1 MQTVTLGQLRQAVK
15 TVDKK
20 TDHGKAIVN
29 TVDAH
34 AGYGDETKL
43 PVHDKIAEACQ
54 TNPSNTT
61 SQLNVNEQPSGEITP
76 GESGTFES
84 V

>member
-1 MQTVTLGQLRQAVK
+1 MQTVTLGALRQAVL
-15 TVDKK
+15 TVDKN

-29 TVDAH
+29 TVEAH
-34 AGYGDETKL
+34 RGYGDETKL

-54 TNPSNTT
+54 TNPSHTP
-61 SQLNVNEQPSGEITP
+61 SQLNVNEQPNGETTP
-76 GESGTFES
+76 GESGISES